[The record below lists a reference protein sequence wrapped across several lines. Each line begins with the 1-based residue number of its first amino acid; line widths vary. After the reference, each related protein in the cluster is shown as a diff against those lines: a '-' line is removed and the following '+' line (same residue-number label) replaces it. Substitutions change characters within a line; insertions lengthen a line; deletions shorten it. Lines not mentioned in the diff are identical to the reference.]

1 MAASPLEGLSAL
13 RKRLSERDEK
23 DACTDTLSELAE
35 LVLKKKIFSFNEK
48 TLKQKRGTA
57 IGTKFS
63 LPYSILFMA
72 ELKKKFLKKLI
83 INHGGDI

>member
-35 LVLKKKIFSFNEK
+35 LVLKKNIFSFNEK

-57 IGTKFS
+57 IGTKFA
-63 LPYSILFMA
+63 LPYSTLFMV
-72 ELKKKFLKKLI
+72 ELEKKFLKKLI
-83 INHGGDI
+83 TNHAEDI